1 MIFIDVLWFVDSRH
15 KVNPTCNLDP
25 SPTDI
30 HSEALSSELAVLAQ
44 ELPSILIL
52 CMRGYMKAHK
62 HAVD

>member
-30 HSEALSSELAVLAQ
+30 HSEALSSELAVLVQ
-44 ELPSILIL
+44 E
-52 CMRGYMKAHK
+52 
-62 HAVD
+62 